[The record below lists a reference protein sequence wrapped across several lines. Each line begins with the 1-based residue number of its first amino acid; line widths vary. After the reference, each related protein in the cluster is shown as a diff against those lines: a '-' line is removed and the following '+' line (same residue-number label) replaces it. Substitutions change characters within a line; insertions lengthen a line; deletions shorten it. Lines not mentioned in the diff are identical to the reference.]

1 MREIAHL
8 QAGQCGNQ
16 IGAKVFFVNVI
27 LPYLFLPSSYPI
39 FLLTFLF
46 FSFPPLP
53 LSPRTVLGGDL
64 RRARYR
70 SNRHLP
76 RRLRS
81 PAGTHKRL
89 LQRSVGREVR
99 SKSDPGRLGAGDDG
113 RGTLR
118 PVRPDISA
126 GQFRFRAERRREQL
140 GQRPLHRRRWTR
152 RLGPR
157 RGPER
162 GRKLRLFAR
171 ISVNSFSRWWN
182 RSWNGNVAYIE
193 NSWGISG

>member
-16 IGAKVFFVNVI
+16 IGAKVTIFIFS
-27 LPYLFLPSSYPI
+27 FLPSFPFPI
-39 FLLTFLF
+39 LPLLF
-46 FSFPPLP
+46 FFLCLCMS
-53 LSPRTVLGGDL
+53 RTVLGGDL

-76 RRLRS
+76 RRLRP

-89 LQRSVGREVR
+89 LQRGVGREVR
-99 SKSDPGRLGAGDDG
+99 SKSDPGRLGAGDNG

-126 GQFRFRAERRREQL
+126 GQLCVRAERGREQL
-140 GQRPLHRRRWTR
+140 GQRPLHRGRRTR
-152 RLGPR
+152 RLGSR
-157 RGPER
+157 RGPE
-162 GRKLRLFAR
+162 GGGKLRLFAR
-171 ISVNSFSRWWN
+171 IPVDSFSRRWN
-182 RSWNGNVAYIE
+182 RGWDGNVAYIE
-193 NSWGISG
+193 DSRGISG